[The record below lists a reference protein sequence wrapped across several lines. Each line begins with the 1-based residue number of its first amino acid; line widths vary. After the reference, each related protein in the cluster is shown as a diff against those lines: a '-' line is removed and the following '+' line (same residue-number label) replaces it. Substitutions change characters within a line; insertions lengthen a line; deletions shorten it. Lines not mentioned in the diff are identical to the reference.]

1 MFMND
6 DERPDYRMGK
16 YTINYDKLIHDIF
29 TYNMNEDRF
38 HTMVNQMCLD
48 IEAIDE
54 LVKFSDMSQANFVI
68 NCIKGK
74 KDDQ

>member
-1 MFMND
+1 MDMND
-6 DERPDYRMGK
+6 ESPDYRQGK

-29 TYNMNEDRF
+29 TYNSNEDRF
-38 HTMVNQMCLD
+38 HRFVNQMCLD

-54 LVKFSDMSQANFVI
+54 LVRWMPVYAEADFVI

-74 KDDQ
+74 LNEQ